1 MRVLLIEPDQTLG
14 KVYSAAL
21 GRAGHE
27 VSLAR
32 SAQGAVHA
40 ADTSRPDVVLL
51 ELQLPRHN
59 GIEFLYEFRS
69 YSEWLHIPVI
79 IHSLVAPHEY
89 EKSSILWRELGV
101 VRCLH
106 KPATSLEQ
114 LLTVIAGYEPVL
126 TK

>member
-1 MRVLLIEPDQTLG
+1 MRVLLIEPDQVLG
-14 KVYSAAL
+14 RVYTAAL
-21 GRAGHE
+21 EQAGHE
-27 VSLAR
+27 VALAR

-40 ADTSRPDVVLL
+40 ADSSCPDIVVL

-69 YSEWLHIPVI
+69 YSEWLHLPVV
-79 IHSLVAPHEY
+79 IHSQVAPHEY
-89 EKSSILWRELGV
+89 EKSTILQRELGV

-114 LLTVIAGYEPVL
+114 LVAAVAAYVPAI